1 MPIATP
7 ALDLLSH
14 ALPDELKDIRLN
26 LSSVLG
32 GENLQSE
39 QALGI
44 ALSAAHFLKSQRL
57 SQAIHSDILA
67 GLGDRATAVV
77 SDAVASAG
85 LMAMNTVYYRF
96 RT

>member
-44 ALSAAHFLKSQRL
+44 ALSAAHFLKSNGYRRRSIPTSWL
-57 SQAIHSDILA
+57 
-67 GLGDRATAVV
+67 
-77 SDAVASAG
+77 ASAIEPRP
-85 LMAMNTVYYRF
+85 LSPTQ
-96 RT
+96 